1 MTGFTVDISNIVAH
15 DELRQTLQE
24 LSAGIPFTL
33 QAGHV
38 TWAPADEGQRER
50 VATLHDA
57 GVGEYFDAAC
67 RGLPDG
73 VYTPTT
79 TPDASTVRATGNPW
93 APGTFNLTRQIEMKR
108 DNPAQAALY
117 QQHVQRQTEAQ
128 RNPFAMGPHFNLTEQ
143 LRLKREDPQRA
154 EQLKAQAGG

>member
-33 QAGHV
+33 QGGRI
-38 TWAPADEGQRER
+38 TWAPADEGQRSR
-50 VATLHDA
+50 VAELQAA

-79 TPDASTVRATGNPW
+79 KPDASTVRATGNPW
-93 APGTFNLTRQIEMKR
+93 APGSFNLTQQIEMKR

-117 QQHVQRQTEAQ
+117 QQHAQRQAEGQ
-128 RNPFAMGPHFNLTEQ
+128 RNPFARGPHFNLTEQ

-154 EQLKAQAGG
+154 AQLKAQAGG

>member
-1 MTGFTVDISNIVAH
+1 MTGFTVDISQITTN
-15 DELRQTLQE
+15 DELRAQLQE
-24 LSAGIPFTL
+24 LSAGIPFTW
-33 QAGHV
+33 QNGRI
-38 TWAPADEGQRER
+38 TWAPADEGQRQR
-50 VATLHDA
+50 VAVLLDVSA
-57 GVGEYFDAAC
+57 GEYFDAAC
-67 RGLPDG
+67 RWLPDG
-73 VYTPTT
+73 VYTTT
-79 TPDASTVRATGNPW
+79 TKPDASTIRATGNPW
-93 APGTFNLTRQIEMKR
+93 APGTFNLTQQIEMKR